1 MGRRGRQKH
10 QKGQR
15 QQQRQQQQEQQ
26 LQPLAKQPLA
36 LKKSH
41 QEPEEKQKV
50 SDDERPE
57 ESELQSVVASMEAAV
72 AKATQSLTVLAIV
85 CFEQL

>member
-1 MGRRGRQKH
+1 M
-10 QKGQR
+10 
-15 QQQRQQQQEQQ
+15 
-26 LQPLAKQPLA
+26 QPLAKQPLA

-72 AKATQSLTVLAIV
+72 AKATQSLTNVVELQPLAEAEETINWAS
-85 CFEQL
+85 L